1 MLDEQEFC
9 PKPVILLGTEL
20 FYSDGIVQPDRV
32 LALRNSD
39 KLLEVFDFW
48 LLTLNLREET
58 EKADFLERLGLPAER
73 VKVPYE
79 LNKDRRRAVLRMVQA
94 SLFSVCPSVHRYFR
108 VQHPNALNLPERA
121 RTWDKLFR
129 ELEAAVDSLNLE
141 NLPTRIQ
148 HAVES

>member
-9 PKPVILLGTEL
+9 PKPIILLGTEL
-20 FYSDGIVQPDRV
+20 FYSDGVVQPDRV

-94 SLFSVCPSVHRYFR
+94 SLFSVCPSVH
-108 VQHPNALNLPERA
+108 
-121 RTWDKLFR
+121 K
-129 ELEAAVDSLNLE
+129 
-141 NLPTRIQ
+141 
-148 HAVES
+148 